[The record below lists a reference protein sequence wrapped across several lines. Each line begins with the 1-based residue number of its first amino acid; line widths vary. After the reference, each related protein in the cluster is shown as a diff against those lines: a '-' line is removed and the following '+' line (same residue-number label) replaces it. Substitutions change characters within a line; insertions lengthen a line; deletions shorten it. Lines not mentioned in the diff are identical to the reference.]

1 MYVEHNHIKNK
12 YSSSL
17 HGVKCLGPALSQ
29 SQTVVV
35 NFRLNCSNA
44 CVLYFTDTLRHF
56 FMASL
61 SEIGIKGH
69 HYCLPVAHVVIGRCE
84 QSSK

>member
-1 MYVEHNHIKNK
+1 MYVVHNHIENE

-35 NFRLNCSNA
+35 NFRLNFSNVFLFFGYLA
-44 CVLYFTDTLRHF
+44 PFLRGQF
-56 FMASL
+56 IRNL
-61 SEIGIKGH
+61 N
-69 HYCLPVAHVVIGRCE
+69 
-84 QSSK
+84 

>member
-1 MYVEHNHIKNK
+1 MYVVHNHIKNK

-35 NFRLNCSNA
+35 NFRLNCSN
-44 CVLYFTDTLRHF
+44 VFYILRIPCTI
-56 FMASL
+56 SSWPVYQKL
-61 SEIGIKGH
+61 ELKVTIT
-69 HYCLPVAHVVIGRCE
+69 VAHVVIGRCE

>member
-35 NFRLNCSNA
+35 NFRLNFSNVFYIFWIPCA
-44 CVLYFTDTLRHF
+44 ISSWPVYQK
-56 FMASL
+56 
-61 SEIGIKGH
+61 SELKVTITV
-69 HYCLPVAHVVIGRCE
+69 YLWRMW
-84 QSSK
+84 